1 MPLGLAF
8 RRLMIGIAQGL
19 RDPEFRAMLLLLLI
33 AIGIG
38 TVAYSWLEDWSL
50 IDSLYFTV
58 MTLTTVGDADLSPRT
73 AVGRIFTAIYV
84 VFGIALM
91 LAFVTRL
98 ASAMLVRKDGK

>member
-1 MPLGLAF
+1 MSLGLAF
-8 RRLMIGIAQGL
+8 KRLLTGIVLGL

-38 TVAYSWLEDWSL
+38 TIAYSWLEGWSL

-58 MTLTTVGDADLSPRT
+58 MTLTTVGDADLSPHT
-73 AVGRIFTAIYV
+73 PSGRIFTAVYV
-84 VFGIALM
+84 IFGIGLM

-98 ASAMLVRKDGK
+98 ASAMLVRRDGQ